1 MGSPVTI
8 DQSPVTKIGHDRRAE
23 RAKQYLERTGQD
35 VACPHCLGKNIRRR
49 MQDGKWRC
57 YKCRLD
63 FFAPHLIQ
71 VISVLPGSRE
81 KR

>member
-1 MGSPVTI
+1 MGSPVPI
-8 DQSPVTKIGHDRRAE
+8 DQSPVTTKRRDKRAE
-23 RAKQYLERTGQD
+23 RAKQYFARTGQD
-35 VACPHCLGKNIRRR
+35 VACPFCYGKEIRRR

-71 VISVLPGSRE
+71 VVPVLPRSRE